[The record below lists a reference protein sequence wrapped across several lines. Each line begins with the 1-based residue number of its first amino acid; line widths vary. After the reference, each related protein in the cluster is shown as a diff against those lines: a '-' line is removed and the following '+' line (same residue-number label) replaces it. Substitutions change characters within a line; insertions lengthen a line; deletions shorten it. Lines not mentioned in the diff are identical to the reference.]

1 MRSSPRRKILVIDDH
16 ECNRDILTDAL
27 ESQEHEVYAAENGL
41 EALKMLNEGLNP
53 CIIYCDLD
61 MPVLNG
67 QGFCRALR
75 ADPKI
80 AHIPVIIVSGNPDI
94 EDIASEIGATTYIP
108 KPVSGR
114 QLRGTLFEI
123 EAASSLIV
131 GHS

>member
-1 MRSSPRRKILVIDDH
+1 MGSLSKRKILVIDDLVI
-16 ECNRDILTDAL
+16 NREILADAL
-27 ESQEHEVYAAENGL
+27 ESPEYEVHTAENGL
-41 EALKMLNEGLNP
+41 EGLKLLAEGLNP
-53 CIIYCDLD
+53 CVIYCDLD

-94 EDIASEIGATTYIP
+94 EDIAFEVGATTYLP

-114 QLRGTLFEI
+114 QLRGTLFEL
-123 EAASSLIV
+123 EAASNLIE